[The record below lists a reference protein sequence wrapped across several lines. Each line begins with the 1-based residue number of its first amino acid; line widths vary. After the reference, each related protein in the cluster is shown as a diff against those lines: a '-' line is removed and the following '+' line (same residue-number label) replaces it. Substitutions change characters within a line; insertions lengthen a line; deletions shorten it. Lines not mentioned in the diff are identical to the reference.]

1 MRRTIVQPADLNGA
15 ALTEF
20 KDWLGISRSGED
32 QLLAEL
38 LTASL
43 ATCEA
48 FTGQAPLEQV
58 IEERVSVKQGRYF
71 LSVRPAR
78 LLLNAELIA
87 QDGTRTSLGGQGH
100 GFELNHEGVAIADLK
115 FDLEGQAVAV
125 QLLVGIANDWTAVPK
140 ALRQGIIRLAAH
152 YYRDRDHERN
162 SQPPASVTA
171 LWRPWRTMRL
181 T

>member
-1 MRRTIVQPADLNGA
+1 MQRTIVQPADLSGA

-20 KDWLGISRSGED
+20 KDWLGISRSNED
-32 QLLAEL
+32 ELLVDLLA
-38 LTASL
+38 ASL

-48 FTGQAPLEQV
+48 FTGLAPLEQT
-58 IEERVSVKQGRYF
+58 IEELVSVRQGQYC
-71 LSVRPAR
+71 LNSRPAR
-78 LLLNAELIA
+78 LLLKAELVS
-87 QDGTRTSLGGQGH
+87 QTGTRTSLSGQGH
-100 GFELNHEGVAIADLK
+100 GFELNHEGIAIADLK
-115 FDLEGQAVAV
+115 FDLDGRAVAV
-125 QLLVGIANDWTAVPK
+125 QLSVGIAEGWTSVPK